1 MRLGYR
7 ALDEIVSSRMAST
20 SIFSTKTGI
29 APFVR
34 RVRIRNFKS
43 IGHCDIDLGSLTI
56 LVGQNGSGKSNFLD
70 ALRFVV
76 DGLKA
81 TLDYAIKSRGG
92 IDAVRR
98 KSTGHPRN
106 FSVDLFLNLSGY
118 REARY
123 GFEIAAQKNGGFLV
137 KEEYF
142 YILEASGDRTDE
154 YKVNSGQ
161 LVLNNNG
168 TMPAASAD
176 RLYLVNAS
184 GLPQYREVYD
194 GLLAMGFYNLNPEAL
209 KALQS
214 PDSGEI
220 LQRDGSNIASV
231 IHRIANEEPKL
242 KKRFQSYLSSIV
254 PGITDVNRISV
265 GPKETLEFR
274 QNVAGAAIPWKFYAD
289 SMSDGTLRVLGTLVA
304 VMQVTETSKT
314 ASLVGI
320 EEPETALHPAASG
333 ALMDALREATGHTQI
348 IVTSH
353 SPDLLDQV
361 RLETDQV
368 LVVQARAGETQIA
381 PMNEAN
387 KLAIR
392 DHLFT
397 LGQLLSLDQLLPD
410 QKDINR
416 QSQISFSFDEMG

>member
-1 MRLGYR
+1 MTRTPTHP
-7 ALDEIVSSRMAST
+7 SRT
-20 SIFSTKTGI
+20 VIE
-29 APFVR
+29 PFVR
-34 RVRIRNFKS
+34 RVRIRNYKS
-43 IGHCDIDLGSLTI
+43 IGYCDIELGALTI

-76 DGLKA
+76 DGLKT
-81 TLDYAIKSRGG
+81 TLDHAIKSRGG

-98 KSTGHPRN
+98 RSTGHPRN
-106 FSVDLFLNLSGY
+106 FSIDLELELPEY
-118 REARY
+118 RSAYY
-123 GFEIAAQKNGGFLV
+123 GFEIAAQKNSGFLV
-137 KEEYF
+137 KEEYLQIF
-142 YILEASGDRTDE
+142 EPDGRKTEE
-154 YKVNSGQ
+154 YKVNSGV
-161 LVLNNNG
+161 LVSHDNA

-176 RLYLVNAS
+176 RLYLVSAS
-184 GLPQYREVYD
+184 GLPRYRKVYD
-194 GLLAMGFYNLNPEAL
+194 SLLAMGFYNLNPEAL

-214 PDSGEI
+214 PDAGEI

-254 PGITDVNRISV
+254 PGITDVNRVSV

-274 QNVAGAAIPWKFYAD
+274 QNVAGAALPWKFYAD

-304 VMQVTETSKT
+304 VMQVTEGSKS

-333 ALMDALREATGHTQI
+333 ALMDALREATDHTQI
-348 IVTSH
+348 LVTTH

-361 RLETDQV
+361 HLETDKV
-368 LVVQARAGETQIA
+368 LVVQSREGVTQIA
-381 PMNEAN
+381 PMNQASQD
-387 KLAIR
+387 AIR

-397 LGQLLSLDQLLPD
+397 PGQLLSMDQLGPD
-410 QKDINR
+410 ALDIQR
-416 QSQISFSFDEMG
+416 QSQSTFSFEKAQ